1 MVWHTS
7 PTLKPD
13 ASTTGGRLHSPS
25 LVRDQ
30 DKRHARALTAVSR
43 CPATARPQLARV
55 LAICRGHRAT
65 LLIAKLDRL
74 ARDVHF
80 ISGLME
86 TGVPFV
92 AADMPTATP
101 FMLHIYAA
109 MAEAEGIAISMRT
122 KAALAAAKARGVK
135 LGNPRLL
142 PGSPDQARMAAAAK
156 SAKAAARATDLLPV
170 IAEVRAA
177 GVATLSGIAKALTAH
192 GVPTPSG
199 RGGWSPATVMRL
211 DRRAQAAPTPWCP
224 SAARGLTLDDE
235 GADRLPGR
243 R

>member
-1 MVWHTS
+1 VVETERG
-7 PTLKPD
+7 KQ
-13 ASTTGGRLHSPS
+13 ST
-25 LVRDQ
+25 
-30 DKRHARALTAVSR
+30 
-43 CPATARPQLARV
+43 RPQLARA

-74 ARDVHF
+74 ARNVHF

-109 MAEAEGIAISMRT
+109 MAEAEGIAISTRT

-142 PGSPDQARMAAAAK
+142 AGSPDQARMAAAAK
-156 SAKAAARATDLLPV
+156 SAKATARATDLLPV
-170 IAEVRAA
+170 IAEIRA
-177 GVATLSGIAKALTAH
+177 GVVTLSGSAKALTCRPRAAT
-192 GVPTPSG
+192 VPG
-199 RGGWSPATVMRL
+199 IRQQCCGWSAGCRL
-211 DRRAQAAPTPWCP
+211 NASCP
-224 SAARGLTLDDE
+224 SQNVR
-235 GADRLPGR
+235 
-243 R
+243 

>member
-1 MVWHTS
+1 MRQAFEVTWAWLRVQFFRFWTALAVLGTYGYLWIDRPEYLS
-7 PTLKPD
+7 WW
-13 ASTTGGRLHSPS
+13 
-25 LVRDQ
+25 
-30 DKRHARALTAVSR
+30 KRSVA
-43 CPATARPQLARV
+43 
-55 LAICRGHRAT
+55 

-74 ARDVHF
+74 ARNVHF
-80 ISGLME
+80 ISGLIE

-109 MAEAEGIAISMRT
+109 MAEAEGIAISTRT

-142 PGSPDQARMAAAAK
+142 AGSPGQARMAAAAK
-156 SAKAAARATDLLPV
+156 SAKATARATDLLPV

-177 GVATLSGIAKALTAH
+177 GVATLSGIAKALTAR

-199 RGGWSPATVMRL
+199 RGAWSPATVMRL
-211 DRRAQAAPTPWCP
+211 DRREQAA
-224 SAARGLTLDDE
+224 
-235 GADRLPGR
+235 
-243 R
+243 